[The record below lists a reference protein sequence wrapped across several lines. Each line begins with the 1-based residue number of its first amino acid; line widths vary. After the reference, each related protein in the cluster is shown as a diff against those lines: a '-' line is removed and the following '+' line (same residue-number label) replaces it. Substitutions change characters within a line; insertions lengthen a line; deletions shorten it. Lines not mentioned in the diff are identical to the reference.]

1 MVMLCLNSPPFFV
14 NLNGHFGQMQ
24 GMDKKHDGH
33 VWYRVKIMINIKND
47 LNLNFWKSHYLGHL
61 QC

>member
-1 MVMLCLNSPPFFV
+1 
-14 NLNGHFGQMQ
+14 
-24 GMDKKHDGH
+24 